1 MLERLVDVHIMN
13 KPTHIGDDFR
23 SNVHI
28 VIYLAY
34 QL

>member
-1 MLERLVDVHIMN
+1 MECLCDVHIMN
-13 KPTHIGDDFR
+13 KPPGLDDAFL

-28 VIYLAY
+28 VIYSVY